1 MTRIKTP
8 AHLSP
13 EMKVFFKAIL
23 KDFNLENHH
32 IVLLTRACEN
42 LDRAEQ
48 ARLQVA
54 EEGLT
59 TVDRYGSIKTH
70 PCCKI
75 ELDAKNSAR
84 LLLRELG
91 LDLEPA
97 EAGRGPRL
105 Y

>member
-1 MTRIKTP
+1 MKRIKTP
-8 AHLSP
+8 QHLSP
-13 EMKVFFKAIL
+13 EMQKFFKAIL
-23 KDFNLENHH
+23 KDFNLETHH
-32 IVLLTRACEN
+32 VILLTKACEC
-42 LDRAEQ
+42 LDRAEL
-48 ARLQVA
+48 ARKQVA
-54 EEGLT
+54 EEGMT
-59 TVDRYGSIKTH
+59 TTDRYGSIKPH

-75 ELDAKNSAR
+75 ELDSKNAAR

>member
-1 MTRIKTP
+1 MARIMIPK
-8 AHLSP
+8 HLSP
-13 EMKVFFKAIL
+13 EMAKFYRNIL
-23 KDFNLENHH
+23 KDFNLEDHH
-32 IVLLTRACEN
+32 IVLLTKACECF
-42 LDRAEQ
+42 DRAEL
-48 ARLQVA
+48 ARKQVA

-59 TVDRYGSIKTH
+59 TEDRYGSLKPH

-75 ELDAKNSAR
+75 ELDSKNAAR